1 MWERGRVFTGRGGR
15 RGVVVTVNEVLLL
28 PKRSLNYWHEGMW
41 VTVRESARVVL
52 EKERMG
58 KRYKA
63 SWGC

>member
-1 MWERGRVFTGRGGR
+1 MGKGKGVR
-15 RGVVVTVNEVLLL
+15 RAGKAEVVVVTVNEVLLL

-63 SWGC
+63 RWGC

>member
-1 MWERGRVFTGRGGR
+1 MGKGKGVRRAGRAE
-15 RGVVVTVNEVLLL
+15 GVVVTVNEVLLL

>member
-1 MWERGRVFTGRGGR
+1 MGKGKGVR
-15 RGVVVTVNEVLLL
+15 RAGKAEVVVVTVNEVLLL

>member
-1 MWERGRVFTGRGGR
+1 MGKGKGVRRAGRAE
-15 RGVVVTVNEVLLL
+15 GVVVTVNEVLLL

-52 EKERMG
+52 EKARMG

>member
-1 MWERGRVFTGRGGR
+1 MGKGKGVR
-15 RGVVVTVNEVLLL
+15 RAGKAEVVVVTVNEVLLL

-52 EKERMG
+52 EKERIG